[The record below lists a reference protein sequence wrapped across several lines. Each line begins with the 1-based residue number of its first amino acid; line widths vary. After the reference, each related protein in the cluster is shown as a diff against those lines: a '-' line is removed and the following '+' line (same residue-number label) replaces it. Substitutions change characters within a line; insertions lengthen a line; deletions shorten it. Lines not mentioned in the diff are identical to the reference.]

1 MEDTNEI
8 VELLRVLGD
17 ITRLRLL
24 SALNSGELTVSEL
37 TRVTGL
43 SQPRVSRHLKL
54 LCEAQVLGR
63 TRDQNEVY
71 YRAKATEERRAL
83 VQTALRALPQH
94 DYQLN
99 QDGERLDAILD
110 QRQKRVTALLENM
123 GIRPLSPEAQTQVD
137 AMINQM
143 LDRYLPH
150 NPIEELLDIGTGTGT
165 MLRLLAGRAR
175 RIVAVEISRDMRLV
189 ARTTVLGE
197 GLANCTVQEGNMYA
211 LNFPEYAFDMITMD
225 RVLGTAKEASRALR
239 EGSRVLKPGG
249 HLLIVETA
257 GSAVKEAEL
266 KTWIKQAGLR
276 PIEFCEAGRNIAL
289 VALSRRPIIHPAGTS
304 ISDE

>member
-1 MEDTNEI
+1 MKDTNKI

-37 TRVTGL
+37 TQVTGL

-54 LCEAQVLGR
+54 LCGAQVLGR

-71 YRAKATEERRAL
+71 YRAKVNEERRTL
-83 VQTALRALPQH
+83 VQTVLRTLPQH

-99 QDGERLDAILD
+99 QDGERLYAILD
-110 QRQKRVTALLENM
+110 QRQRRVTELLENM
-123 GIRPLSPEAQTQVD
+123 GIRPLPPEAQTQVD

-150 NPIEELLDIGTGTGT
+150 NSIEELLDIGTGTGT

-189 ARTTVLGE
+189 ARTAVLGE
-197 GLANCTVQEGNMYA
+197 GLANCTVQEGNKYA
-211 LNFPEYAFDMITMD
+211 LNFPKDAFDMVTMD

-249 HLLIVETA
+249 HLLVVETA
-257 GSAVKEAEL
+257 GSVVKEAEL
-266 KTWIKQAGLR
+266 KTWVKQAGLR
-276 PIEFCEAGRNIAL
+276 PIEFCEAGKNIAL
-289 VALSRRPIIHPAGTS
+289 VALSGHPTTHLTEAT

>member
-1 MEDTNEI
+1 M
-8 VELLRVLGD
+8 
-17 ITRLRLL
+17 
-24 SALNSGELTVSEL
+24 
-37 TRVTGL
+37 
-43 SQPRVSRHLKL
+43 
-54 LCEAQVLGR
+54 
-63 TRDQNEVY
+63 
-71 YRAKATEERRAL
+71 
-83 VQTALRALPQH
+83 
-94 DYQLN
+94 
-99 QDGERLDAILD
+99 
-110 QRQKRVTALLENM
+110 ENM

-150 NPIEELLDIGTGTGT
+150 NSIEELLDIGTGTGT

-189 ARTTVLGE
+189 ARTAVLGE

-211 LNFPEYAFDMITMD
+211 LNFPKDAFDMVTMD

-249 HLLIVETA
+249 HLLVVETA
-257 GSAVKEAEL
+257 ESIVKEAEL
-266 KTWIKQAGLR
+266 KTWVKQAGLR

-289 VALSRRPIIHPAGTS
+289 VALSGHPTTHLTEAA

>member
-1 MEDTNEI
+1 MKDTNEI

-37 TRVTGL
+37 TQVTGL

-54 LCEAQVLGR
+54 LCGAQVLGR

-71 YRAKATEERRAL
+71 YRAKVNEERRAL
-83 VQTALRALPQH
+83 VQTVLRALPQH

-99 QDGERLDAILD
+99 QDGERLYAILD
-110 QRQKRVTALLENM
+110 QRQRRVTELLENM
-123 GIRPLSPEAQTQVD
+123 GIRPLPPGAQTQVD
-137 AMINQM
+137 ATINQM

-150 NPIEELLDIGTGTGT
+150 NSIEELLDIGTGTGT

-189 ARTTVLGE
+189 ARTAVLGE

-211 LNFPEYAFDMITMD
+211 LNFPKDAFDMVTMD

-249 HLLIVETA
+249 HLLVVETA
-257 GSAVKEAEL
+257 GSVVKEAGL
-266 KTWIKQAGLR
+266 KTWVKQAGLR

-289 VALSRRPIIHPAGTS
+289 VALSGRPTTHLTEAA

>member
-1 MEDTNEI
+1 MKDTNKI

-37 TRVTGL
+37 TQVTGL

-71 YRAKATEERRAL
+71 YRAKVNEERRTL
-83 VQTALRALPQH
+83 VQTVLRTLPQH

-99 QDGERLDAILD
+99 QDGERLYAILD
-110 QRQKRVTALLENM
+110 QRQRRVTELLENM

-137 AMINQM
+137 ATINQM

-150 NPIEELLDIGTGTGT
+150 NSIEKLLDIGTGTGT

-189 ARTTVLGE
+189 ARTAVLGE

-211 LNFPEYAFDMITMD
+211 LNFPKDAFDMVTMD

-249 HLLIVETA
+249 HLLVVETA
-257 GSAVKEAEL
+257 GSIVKEAEL
-266 KTWIKQAGLR
+266 KTWVKQAGLR
-276 PIEFCEAGRNIAL
+276 PIEFCEAGKNIAL
-289 VALSRRPIIHPAGTS
+289 VALSGHPTTHLTEAT

>member
-1 MEDTNEI
+1 MKDTNEI
-8 VELLRVLGD
+8 AELLRVLGD

-37 TRVTGL
+37 TQVTGL

-71 YRAKATEERRAL
+71 YRAKVNEERRTL
-83 VQTALRALPQH
+83 VQTVLRTLPQH

-99 QDGERLDAILD
+99 QDGERLYAILD
-110 QRQKRVTALLENM
+110 QRQRRVTELLENM

-150 NPIEELLDIGTGTGT
+150 NSIEELLDIGTGTGT

-189 ARTTVLGE
+189 ARTAVLGE

-211 LNFPEYAFDMITMD
+211 LNFPKDAFDMVTMD

-249 HLLIVETA
+249 HLLVVETA
-257 GSAVKEAEL
+257 ESTVKKAEL
-266 KTWIKQAGLR
+266 KTWVKQAGLR
-276 PIEFCEAGRNIAL
+276 PIEFCEAGKNIAL
-289 VALSRRPIIHPAGTS
+289 VALSGHPTTHLTEAA

>member
-1 MEDTNEI
+1 MKDTNKI

-37 TRVTGL
+37 TQVTGL

-71 YRAKATEERRAL
+71 YRAKVNEERRTL
-83 VQTALRALPQH
+83 VQTVLRALPQH

-99 QDGERLDAILD
+99 QDGERLYAILD
-110 QRQKRVTALLENM
+110 QRQRRVTELLENM

-137 AMINQM
+137 ATINQM

-150 NPIEELLDIGTGTGT
+150 NSIEELLDIGTGTGT

-189 ARTTVLGE
+189 ARTAVLGE
-197 GLANCTVQEGNMYA
+197 GLANCPVQEGNMYA
-211 LNFPEYAFDMITMD
+211 LNFPKDAFDMVTMD

-249 HLLIVETA
+249 HLLVVEAA
-257 GSAVKEAEL
+257 GSIVKEAEL
-266 KTWIKQAGLR
+266 KTWVKQAGLR
-276 PIEFCEAGRNIAL
+276 PIEFCEAGKNIAL
-289 VALSRRPIIHPAGTS
+289 VALSGHPTTHLTEAT